1 MTDDLRK
8 RHPQDASRIST
19 TEAWEIDYWTHELG
33 IDLTA
38 LRRTVAKVGNGATAV
53 RDYLAKRHAARAPYS
68 FE

>member
-33 IDLTA
+33 IDVTV
-38 LRRTVAKVGNGATAV
+38 LRRIVHKVGNGAAAV
-53 RDYLAKRHAARAPYS
+53 RDYLAKRHEARAPHS